1 MLAVETS
8 GLRRSFGDMH
18 AVAGVDLRIDTGELF
33 GLIGP
38 DGAGKTTLMRLLT
51 GVMSP
56 DSGSVRV
63 FGVDAVARKSDAG
76 MMVGYM
82 PQRFSLY
89 EELTVDENLEF
100 FAKLRSVGREDF
112 TRQRDYLL
120 KFTGLDRFTKR
131 LAGKLSG
138 GMKQKLGL
146 ACTLI
151 HQPRLLILDEPT
163 TGVDPVSRREFWQ
176 ILDSF
181 LHRGMTIFLSTP
193 YMDEADRC
201 TTIALMSDGVLP
213 VVDTPQHIR
222 TLVRGTMLEVV
233 LSDPLR
239 AKQVLARPGPDG
251 TTGAYSR
258 VHILGDRV
266 HIRVDRPDTAYADDV
281 RRILAGSGVP
291 VDRTGFVPATLED
304 VFVSIIKK
312 EQV

>member
-8 GLRRSFGDMH
+8 GLKKSFDTTE
-18 AVAGVDLRIDTGELF
+18 AVRGVDLHINKGELF

-51 GVMSP
+51 GVMTP
-56 DSGSVRV
+56 DAGSVRI
-63 FGVDAVARKSDAG
+63 FGTDAVKQKAEAG
-76 MMVGYM
+76 MMIGYM

-89 EELTVDENLEF
+89 EELTVDENLKF
-100 FAKLRSVGREDF
+100 FAALRSIEKERF
-112 TRQRDYLL
+112 AKQKDYLL
-120 KFTGLDRFTKR
+120 KFTDLEQFTKR

-181 LHRGMTIFLSTP
+181 LHQDMTILLSTP

-201 TTIALMSDGVLP
+201 TTIALMNNGTLP
-213 VVDTPQHIR
+213 VVDTPRHMK
-222 TLVRGTMLEVV
+222 TLIKGTMLEVV
-233 LSDPLR
+233 LREPLR
-239 AKQVLARPGPDG
+239 AKQVLGSG
-251 TTGAYSR
+251 TAYGR
-258 VHILGDRV
+258 VHILGDRI
-266 HIRVDRPDTAYADDV
+266 HIFVDKPDAAYINDV
-281 RRILAGSGVP
+281 KQILNNSGIA
-291 VDRTGFVPATLED
+291 VDQTGFTAPALED
-304 VFVSIIKK
+304 VFVSIIAK
-312 EQV
+312 EHV